1 MNAIS
6 STPAPLARHE
16 VYAALCT
23 YLPPPSPDTPEAR
36 AIRDERAIAAAIAL
50 RPADSAEAELAAQI
64 VGADFHAK
72 DALAAASQPNLT
84 VDALKNHRAQASLM
98 ARTCQ
103 GTLRSLLSLQAAR
116 KPAKATQ
123 PQPRRPEAA
132 PAPTAEPPAPQTC
145 PPPARIYDPLAHL
158 SEPERYCMTHPGPA
172 ARIRAERGLPKR
184 LDFPAP
190 KRDIVQAIVHG
201 TGPIFTALDDA
212 RRSKRA

>member
-1 MNAIS
+1 
-6 STPAPLARHE
+6 
-16 VYAALCT
+16 
-23 YLPPPSPDTPEAR
+23 
-36 AIRDERAIAAAIAL
+36 
-50 RPADSAEAELAAQI
+50 
-64 VGADFHAK
+64 
-72 DALAAASQPNLT
+72 
-84 VDALKNHRAQASLM
+84 M